1 MATLDKK
8 DLKILVVDDNE
19 DLRNLLTI
27 QLKKMG
33 FENLHTAIDGQEA
46 YNNCISKL
54 NSKEPFDAII
64 SDMRM
69 PKMTGLEFLKKIR
82 ENIHVSDT
90 PFMIVTGH
98 GDKEHVKE
106 AITLKVDQF
115 ITRPY
120 QEDMLEDKVMNLL
133 GVKKSS

>member
-1 MATLDKK
+1 MSDKK
-8 DLKILVVDDNE
+8 DFKILVVDDNE

-33 FENLHTAIDGQEA
+33 FENLHSASDGQEA
-46 YNNCISKL
+46 YNVCISKM
-54 NSKEPFDAII
+54 NSKEPFDAVI

-82 ENIHVSDT
+82 ENIHFSDL
-90 PFMIVTGH
+90 PVMIVTGH

-120 QEDMLEDKVMNLL
+120 QEEMLQEKVASLL
-133 GVKKSS
+133 GIKKAS